1 MLTTDMQP
9 PPYRI
14 FGGKRIMPIVHL
26 PYDAGFYVFSSEQ
39 SHEKWEGFEV
49 KRPSLNQDGQGI
61 PLFHF
66 KKRPCFF
73 GSSRKPDYLIYKY
86 IVQKCEEPPP
96 CDKSEVITDDNFY
109 CLYKVLFCEVYTRYE
124 GYSVVYKL
132 KFPLYFKDV
141 QHYDFVN
148 CSKQV
153 GYCGSLE
160 GFDLSWKLCDKKLDE
175 YELWSDFENT
185 SHLVNGAFTNAK
197 EKLERRVDSPL
208 SATALYSRRKCN
220 PNDRDAN
227 LIFLEQSQP
236 ISLGITAVP
245 ALTEVLACHGML
257 VHLRRR
263 QIREDEARRRM
274 AAASN
279 SSAQLATTMVMF
291 EFSMGSF

>member
-1 MLTTDMQP
+1 MNVSNP
-9 PPYRI
+9 GHPPYRI
-14 FGGKRIMPIVHL
+14 SGGKRIMPIIHI
-26 PYDAGFYVFSSEQ
+26 PYDGFFVFSSEQ
-39 SHEKWEGFEV
+39 SYEKWECSKLE
-49 KRPSLNQDGQGI
+49 KSAITEDGLGI

-66 KKRPCFF
+66 KKRPCLF
-73 GSSRKPDYLIYKY
+73 GLSRKPDYLIYKY

-185 SHLVNGAFTNAK
+185 SHLVNGAFTSGK
-197 EKLERRVDSPL
+197 EKQEQMKDAPL
-208 SATALYSRRKCN
+208 SVTALYSRRNCN
-220 PNDRDAN
+220 PKDREAN
-227 LIFLEQSQP
+227 LVFLERPQP
-236 ISLGITAVP
+236 ISLGIIAVP

-257 VHLRRR
+257 IHFT
-263 QIREDEARRRM
+263 QNKIREYETRRRM
-274 AAASN
+274 EAYSRP
-279 SSAQLATTMVMF
+279 SDRLITSLMIY
-291 EFSMGSF
+291 SFGKGGDC

>member
-1 MLTTDMQP
+1 MCN
-9 PPYRI
+9 
-14 FGGKRIMPIVHL
+14 IMILSIVPNRL
-26 PYDAGFYVFSSEQ
+26 ATAALS
-39 SHEKWEGFEV
+39 
-49 KRPSLNQDGQGI
+49 
-61 PLFHF
+61 
-66 KKRPCFF
+66 
-73 GSSRKPDYLIYKY
+73 
-86 IVQKCEEPPP
+86 
-96 CDKSEVITDDNFY
+96 KSTE
-109 CLYKVLFCEVYTRYE
+109 L
-124 GYSVVYKL
+124 SQ
-132 KFPLYFKDV
+132 FKDV